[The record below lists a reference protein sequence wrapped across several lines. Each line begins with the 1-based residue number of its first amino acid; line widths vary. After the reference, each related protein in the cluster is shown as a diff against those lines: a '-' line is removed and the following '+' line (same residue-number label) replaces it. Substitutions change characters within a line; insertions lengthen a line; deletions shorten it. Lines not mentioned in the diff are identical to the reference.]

1 MTSPS
6 TPFHFPFLYLIA
18 AWMRSRRVR
27 ILILMLSDAAIVA
40 ASYVIAFWLR
50 FDVISAPPDD
60 YFTYE
65 YISATLP
72 WLLAIRL
79 ACGWTWKMYH
89 WSFGHAS
96 LSEGGAICLSVLSGT
111 LLFIF
116 LGHFLAIF
124 PRPPPRSIYA
134 LEAAMSLAGMAF
146 IRFFPK
152 YLHAFYLRRYPPVA
166 GLGGATR
173 RRTLIYGAG
182 GNAELLA
189 RELSRTHAHEYALIG
204 FLDDDP
210 SHWRSRIHGF
220 QVLGGLGDLPRI
232 LGEHGV
238 EQVLVA
244 APGLSGKKLRALVD
258 VCGPRQVG
266 LKSVPSYNEFL
277 TGPATARKL
286 EDIRPDALLD
296 RQAVDF
302 DPGLMAGFLAGK
314 TVMITGAAGSIG
326 SELCRQAASLGV
338 RRLVLYDI
346 NENES
351 YFLLS
356 ELSDRFPRLEAALE
370 IGSIQD
376 RRRLDEVMGRLGPEV
391 VFHAAA
397 HKHVPLMEAAP
408 AEALKNN
415 VLGTFEVADC
425 ALAHG
430 VGRFVMISTD
440 KAIASS
446 SVMGASKR
454 LAERVVRA
462 LGRRGGTRFISVRF
476 GNVLGS
482 NGSLL
487 QIIRRQIAG
496 GGPVTVTHR
505 DMIRYFMTIPEA
517 VGLVLVAAAL
527 GEGEVCVLDMGD
539 PVRVEILV
547 RQIVYLAG
555 LVPDRDIEVRYTRPR
570 PGEKLREEICA
581 EEERAK
587 PSSFPRINIVDAGP
601 DDFDLD
607 RMLADARAT
616 AESNRAGEAK
626 AFFRRWVADYRP
638 D

>member
-1 MTSPS
+1 MTSS
-6 TPFHFPFLYLIA
+6 ATPFHFPFLYLLG
-18 AWMRSRRVR
+18 AWMHSRRFR
-27 ILILMLSDAAIVA
+27 ILALMLSDAAIVA
-40 ASYVIAFWLR
+40 VSYIVAFWFR
-50 FDVISAPPDD
+50 FDVIPAPPAD
-60 YFTYE
+60 YFTFE
-65 YISATLP
+65 YILATLP

-79 ACGWTWKMYH
+79 TFGWVWKMYH

-96 LSEGGAICLSVLSGT
+96 LSEGGNICLSVLFGT

-116 LGHFLAIF
+116 LGHVMDAF
-124 PRPPPRSIYA
+124 PKSPPRSIYA
-134 LEAAMSLAGMAF
+134 LEAAMSLAGMAL

-152 YLHAFYLRRYPPVA
+152 YLYIFYLRHYPPTA
-166 GLGGATR
+166 GLGGVAK

-189 RELSRTHAHEYALIG
+189 RELSRTNAHEYSLVG
-204 FLDDDP
+204 FLDDNP
-210 SHWRSRIHGF
+210 SHWSSRIHGF
-220 QVLGGLGDLPRI
+220 QVLGGIPDLPRI
-232 LGEHGV
+232 LGEHDI
-238 EQVLVA
+238 EQILVA
-244 APGLSGKKLRALVD
+244 APGLSGKNLRALVD
-258 VCGPRQVG
+258 LCGPRQVT
-266 LKSVPSYNEFL
+266 LKSVPSYNDLL
-277 TGPATARKL
+277 TSRTAARKL

-302 DPGLMAGFLAGK
+302 DPELMANFLAGK
-314 TVMITGAAGSIG
+314 TVMVTGAAGSIG
-326 SELCRQAASLGV
+326 SELCRQAAGLGAG
-338 RRLVLYDI
+338 RLVLYDI
-346 NENES
+346 NENEL
-351 YFLLS
+351 YFLLA
-356 ELSDRFPRLEAALE
+356 ELADCFPGLETSLE
-370 IGSIQD
+370 MGSIQD
-376 RRRLDEVMGRLGPEV
+376 RRRLDEVMGRLRPEV

-397 HKHVPLMEAAP
+397 HKHVSLMEASP

-415 VLGTFEVADC
+415 VLGSHQVADC

-454 LAERVVRA
+454 LAERVARA
-462 LGRRGGTRFISVRF
+462 MGRRGGTRFISVRF

-487 QIIRRQIAG
+487 EIVRRQIAK

-527 GEGEVCVLDMGD
+527 DEGEVCVLDMGE
-539 PVRVEILV
+539 PVQVETLV
-547 RQIVYLAG
+547 RQTIYLAG
-555 LVPDRDIEVRYTRPR
+555 LVPDRDIEVRHTRPR
-570 PGEKLREEICA
+570 PGEKLREEICS
-581 EEERAK
+581 EEEQAK

-607 RMLADARAT
+607 RMLADARAV
-616 AESNRAGEAK
+616 AESNRADAAK

-638 D
+638 G